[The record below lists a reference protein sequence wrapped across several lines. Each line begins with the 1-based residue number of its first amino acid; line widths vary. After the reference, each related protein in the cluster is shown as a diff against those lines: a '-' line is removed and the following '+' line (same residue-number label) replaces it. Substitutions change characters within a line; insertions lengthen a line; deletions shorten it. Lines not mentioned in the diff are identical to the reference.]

1 MGSLIR
7 LSPMPQELD
16 RAYLGRIKRSNGF
29 ETDKEAIKKIARHFG
44 LDGVSHK
51 ERSCLE
57 LLGLVAGQSIESFA
71 GSHSTVP
78 VRRAITSFFPELAHG
93 SLERRSLLRFSGTAL
108 ARPGAYF
115 CADCTRAD
123 ILFHGISYWRRD
135 LQLPGRL
142 WCQLHDT
149 PLFYVEDDDAFSK
162 APSTLL
168 DSAEQVPIAW
178 VDEAKDNEY
187 VKRYL
192 DIVAGL
198 LTCPR
203 PIDARAATYALRQR
217 SVDRDLQRC
226 DGPVKKA
233 LLSDL
238 MIESFPRLWLA
249 SIFPTLLE
257 KSHKELLRTVD
268 GVLFKSTSASSVWP
282 YILAASVLFDSA
294 DSALN
299 ALLSG
304 DVCASRSAVCTK
316 NIAEISE
323 SDLLSA
329 YIHFEGS
336 YAAIAKRIGLNPK
349 ETTRRLHAM
358 GLPALELSFHS
369 QPIRAARAFYLERKS
384 HAESAKSGN
393 MSPDEFD
400 QLLRSVGPN
409 LIRALKGMRLG
420 QSSASRDTRRVKPPS
435 LSDLRRTVKLQ
446 RGDCVNAS
454 P

>member
-7 LSPMPQELD
+7 LSSMPQELD
-16 RAYLGRIKRSNGF
+16 RSYLGRIKRANGF
-29 ETDKEAIKKIARHFG
+29 GNEEETFKAIAHHFG
-44 LDGVSHK
+44 LGGVSRR
-51 ERSCLE
+51 ERTCLE
-57 LLGLVAGQSIESFA
+57 LLGLVAGQSSEAFA
-71 GSHSTVP
+71 SSHSTLP
-78 VRRAITSFFPELAHG
+78 IRRAITSYFPGLAHG
-93 SLERRSLLRFSGTAL
+93 SLERRSLLLHSGITL

-123 ILFHGISYWRRD
+123 MLFHGISYWRRD

-162 APSTLL
+162 APSTLF

-178 VDEAKDNEY
+178 VEEAKDNEF

-198 LTCPR
+198 ITRPR
-203 PIDARAATYALRQR
+203 PIDVRSAAYALRQR
-217 SVDRDLQRC
+217 SIDRNLQSC

-238 MIESFPRLWLA
+238 IVESFPRLWLA
-249 SIFPTLLE
+249 TIVPTLLE
-257 KSHKELLRTVD
+257 KSHKQLLRKVD
-268 GVLFKSTSASSVWP
+268 GVLYTNTSVSSVWP

-299 ALLSG
+299 AIFNG
-304 DVCASRSAVCTK
+304 EVCASRYGVRTK
-316 NIAEISE
+316 HKAEISE

-329 YIHFEGS
+329 YAYFEGS
-336 YAAIAKRIGLNPK
+336 HAAISRSIGLDRK
-349 ETTRRLHAM
+349 ETTRRLHSM
-358 GLPALELSFHS
+358 GLPALGLCFHS
-369 QPIRAARAFYLERKS
+369 QPIRAARAFFLERKS
-384 HAESAKSGN
+384 HAESAKLGA

-409 LIRALKGMRLG
+409 LIRAMKGMRWR
-420 QSSASRDTRRVKPPS
+420 QSLASKDCRRVRPPA
-435 LSDLRRTVKLQ
+435 LSDLKLK
-446 RGDCVNAS
+446 GLIAHG
-454 P
+454 